1 MTQMPSPGPET
12 GHAPGLRRT
21 LVLVGI
27 MGAGK
32 SSVGQVL
39 ADRLGAPFT
48 DSDHEIE
55 AAAGMSVQEIFQHFG
70 EPYFRAGE
78 TRVIDRLLTGTPRVL
93 ATGGGAFIQP
103 PTRALI
109 RAKGVSLWL
118 RVSLDVVFERI
129 KGKPGR
135 PLLAGADPRG
145 ALGRLMALRD
155 PIYAEADMV
164 VDSLGGEGHQQAASR
179 ILAHLA
185 ARDATLPPE
194 ARLLKERPAE

>member
-1 MTQMPSPGPET
+1 MTPTPPASPPPGV
-12 GHAPGLRRT
+12 APGLRRT

-39 ADRLGAPFT
+39 AERLGVPFT

-55 AAAGMSVQEIFQHFG
+55 AAAGMSVQEIFQRFG

-78 TRVIDRLLTGTPRVL
+78 TRVVDRLLSGSPRIL
-93 ATGGGAFIQP
+93 ATGGGAFIQA
-103 PTRALI
+103 PTRAVI
-109 RAKGVSLWL
+109 REKGVSLWL
-118 RVSLDVVFERI
+118 RAGLDVVFERI

-145 ALGRLMALRD
+145 ALARLMAVRD
-155 PIYAEADMV
+155 PIYAEADIV
-164 VDSLGGEGHQQAASR
+164 VDSLGGEGHQAAADR

-185 ARDATLPPE
+185 ARDATLAPV
-194 ARLLKERPAE
+194 ARLLKEKDEQ